1 MCMIVK
7 RGVRV
12 CVMVVSM
19 RGYLRCKFKHVLEI
33 IYIMLWK
40 LKIYTQ
46 CKIM

>member
-19 RGYLRCKFKHVLEI
+19 RGYLRCKFQYMLEEMYVI
-33 IYIMLWK
+33 SWK
-40 LKIYTQ
+40 LKIYA
-46 CKIM
+46 